1 MTADADVRLIVKLF
15 VAGLILAA
23 GALVLT
29 GCAARQGYSS
39 APVVANLGGY
49 VANQKAVLWQDA
61 AGCHLVVTFADG
73 QTSAQ
78 RLDAAICETGAA
90 WVKAVASVPKP
101 EVK

>member
-1 MTADADVRLIVKLF
+1 MFDADEVMILKLF
-15 VAGLILAA
+15 ACAITLAA
-23 GALVLT
+23 LLLFTT

-49 VANQKAVLWQDA
+49 VANQKALLWQDA

-73 QTSAQ
+73 KTSAQ
-78 RLDAAICETGAA
+78 RVDAAICETGAA